1 MQTPATL
8 TACALAFVLTSPPL
22 SAQDS
27 ARTPDPYQCTLT
39 RSKREGKVAFAR
51 RCAEDFIKRGGYT
64 TVPVQD
70 TSLVARER
78 IEFGGVRDALAQRHG
93 TLQPTAQS
101 VGCSSTGCSAT
112 FRYADTSLACVFRVV
127 TMTADFRE
135 MLVQHQDATYAPG
148 TVGARR
154 CAARRAAR

>member
-1 MQTPATL
+1 MQTHGTL
-8 TACALAFVLTSPPL
+8 TACALALVLTSPPI

-27 ARTPDPYQCTLT
+27 ARTPDPYQCILT
-39 RSKREGKVAFAR
+39 RSKGERKVAFAR
-51 RCAEDFIKRGGYT
+51 RCAEDFIKRSGYT

-70 TSLVARER
+70 TNLVARER

-93 TLQPTAQS
+93 TLRPTAQS
-101 VGCSSTGCSAT
+101 VRCSSTGCYAT
-112 FRYADTSLACVFRVV
+112 FGYADTSLACVFRVV
-127 TMTADFRE
+127 TMTDDFGE

-154 CAARRAAR
+154 CAAHRTAR